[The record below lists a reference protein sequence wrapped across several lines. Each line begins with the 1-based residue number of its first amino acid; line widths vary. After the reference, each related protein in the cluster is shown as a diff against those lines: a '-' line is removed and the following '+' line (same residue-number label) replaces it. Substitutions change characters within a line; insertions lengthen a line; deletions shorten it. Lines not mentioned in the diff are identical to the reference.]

1 MKSRESLRDSLPQ
14 TTEYRVKPPLRD
26 YFDTH
31 LETVLAE
38 LPDGIHT
45 LLEKVPLHVED
56 HPSDRVLREVG
67 IRRRQN
73 LCGLYTGIPLTEKS
87 VDHSGTPPDVVTIY
101 REGVM
106 ASACDERGHLSEE
119 ELRRQIKITVLH
131 EIGHHHGLDED
142 DLAELGY
149 G

>member
-1 MKSRESLRDSLPQ
+1 M
-14 TTEYRVKPPLRD
+14 KPPLRD
-26 YFDTH
+26 YFDRH
-31 LETVLAE
+31 LEAVLETLPE
-38 LPDGIHT
+38 LIHT

-56 HPSDRVLREVG
+56 HPSDAVLQMTG

-73 LCGLYTGIPLTEKS
+73 LCGLYTGIPLTQRS
-87 VDHSGTPPDVVTIY
+87 VEHSGTPPDVVTIY
-101 REGVM
+101 REGIM
-106 ASACDERGHLSEE
+106 GAARGERGGVSEE
-119 ELRRQIKITVLH
+119 ALREQIRITVLH

>member
-1 MKSRESLRDSLPQ
+1 LKR
-14 TTEYRVKPPLRD
+14 PLRD
-26 YFDTH
+26 YFDSH
-31 LETVLAE
+31 LEAVLAE
-38 LPDGIHT
+38 LPDWIHT
-45 LLEKVPLHVED
+45 LLEKMPLHAED
-56 HPSDRVLREVG
+56 HPSDRVLRETG

-87 VDHSGTPPDVVTIY
+87 VEHSGTTPDVVTIY

-106 ASACDERGHLSEE
+106 ASARDARGHVSEE

-142 DLAELGY
+142 DLTELGY